1 MIQTVACDP
10 GLQSQ
15 TGQAG
20 ARAFLADYLQPH
32 VLDRVGCTA
41 RGLLY
46 LDRVF
51 EFSQQNNSQ
60 SLPTLFAQDNVETAA
75 RIAQSGARGN
85 FLASLDRGAAG
96 EAGLAA
102 ILQES
107 LASHGVPLRQFHFPR
122 LSASLAVS
130 QLEQYREVWDSASGR
145 VWLAGAT
152 FPALTLTD
160 TGQHR
165 ARPACP
171 ACSST
176 HHSSVFRQRVTFLQ
190 QVTSALVDMVKQL
203 SGPEQD
209 SAKTKNPADTR
220 LAEGTYP
227 GEKTQHIKDVAENG
241 EEAQDGEAEEDGE
254 AATLRLYGLLSS
266 FLSQLTEWQQRI
278 ETSLRK
284 LAAAAATANKDNSAA
299 LETNSHSPY
308 FLVGR
313 HRNPTNLAAL
323 NRLIEN
329 YYGENITRGG
339 PQNSPMIVKLIT

>member
-15 TGQAG
+15 AGQAG

-284 LAAAAATANKDNSAA
+284 LAAAAGTANKDNSVA
-299 LETNSHSPY
+299 LETNSPY

-329 YYGENITRGG
+329 YYGENTTRGG